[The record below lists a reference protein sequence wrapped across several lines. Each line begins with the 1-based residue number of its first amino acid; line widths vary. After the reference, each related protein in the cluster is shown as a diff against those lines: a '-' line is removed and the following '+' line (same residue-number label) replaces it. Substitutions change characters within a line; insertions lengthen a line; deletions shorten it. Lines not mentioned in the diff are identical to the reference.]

1 MHEFKGLGTALVTP
15 FDDNLEINWSALDWL
30 IHEQIDSGVDFL
42 VPCGTTGESPT
53 LSENEQIE
61 VIEFVVKNAG
71 NDLPIL
77 AGTGSNNTTE
87 AVRLTQRAYDA
98 GADGALVV
106 SPYYNKPQPEGLLDY
121 YSNIHEIG
129 LPIILYDV
137 PSRTSREV
145 PTELIIKLARMGVIS
160 GVKWASTDINQLM
173 DIIKEGLPF
182 FTVFSGDDNFT
193 FSSMALGGD
202 GAISVVSNIIPQ
214 RMSIFFNSIKSGE
227 WNDAREY
234 NYQMLNLMRAMFTET
249 NPIPVKT
256 ALSLMH
262 PKIFGE
268 KPNFRSPMSEMEP
281 DNLEKLKEV
290 LNAYKLA

>member
-1 MHEFKGLGTALVTP
+1 MFEFRGLGTALVTP

-30 IHEQIDSGVDFL
+30 IHEQIDSGVDLL

-53 LSENEQIE
+53 LSENEQIK

-71 NDLPIL
+71 NDLLIL
-77 AGTGSNNTTE
+77 AGTGSNNTKQ
-87 AVRLTQRAYDA
+87 AVKLTQRAYDA

-121 YSNIHEIG
+121 YSNIREVG

-137 PSRTSREV
+137 PSRTSRGV
-145 PTELIIKLARMGVIS
+145 PTELIIKLAHMGVIS
-160 GVKWASTDINQLM
+160 GIKWASTDLNQLM
-173 DIIKEGLPF
+173 DIIKENLPYF
-182 FTVFSGDDNFT
+182 SVLSGDDNFT

-202 GAISVVSNIIPQ
+202 GAISVISNIIP
-214 RMSIFFNSIKSGE
+214 RTMSTFFRSIRLQE
-227 WNDAREY
+227 WDDAREY
-234 NYQMLNLMRAMFTET
+234 NYQMLRLMRAMFIET

-262 PKIFGE
+262 PEIFGE

-281 DNLEKLKEV
+281 DNLEKLKNI
-290 LNAYKLA
+290 LSAYELA